1 MVKKLLSIVLLF
13 VPIIAICDNSNLI
26 AKMMAVVETSEYRT
40 AYNPSFMSCQ
50 ELVDLKYKNFV
61 KRESPVKGHIHRE
74 YFFKQAAFLFP
85 DGEKPTCGE
94 DVLPIAWIK
103 NTTKINDYATTKCR
117 GSCNFRYAPNIYTTK
132 LNDTTIRHDAGRI
145 EGNQRIFLHEFIETY
160 EYSNLLARSYV
171 EEKRPNYRYWTNNHY
186 WYRFWYTFFL
196 DGKKY
201 YIHEDNITLD
211 E

>member
-1 MVKKLLSIVLLF
+1 
-13 VPIIAICDNSNLI
+13 
-26 AKMMAVVETSEYRT
+26 MAVVETYDDGYV
-40 AYNPSFMSCQ
+40 YNPSFMSCQ

-61 KRESPVKGHIHRE
+61 KRESTVKGHIYRE

-117 GSCNFRYAPNIYTTK
+117 ESCNFRYAPNVYLTK
-132 LNDTTIRHDAGRI
+132 LNDTTIFHDAGKI

-160 EYSNLLARSYV
+160 EYSNLLAMSYV
-171 EEKRPNYRYWTNNHY
+171 EEKKPNHHY